1 MSENNAD
8 EKLTSII
15 SLLGHIEIFKTTFSD
30 LNKTAHITFADE
42 SISAIIDNYYFTLLS
57 QLESING
64 DISDFHAAIL
74 TIAEEV
80 KSMPQKETPQK
91 ERPKKEVPLEPAPK
105 AAVESKEEKVQGIE
119 ETVRKNKNKNELVLN
134 IIDYLQERMEKEK
147 DKDDE

>member
-8 EKLTSII
+8 ERLTSII
-15 SLLGHIEIFKTTFSD
+15 SLLGHLEIFKTTFSD

-74 TIAEEV
+74 TIANEV
-80 KSMPQKETPQK
+80 KSMPQKEK
-91 ERPKKEVPLEPAPK
+91 IKKEVPLEPAPQS
-105 AAVESKEEKVQGIE
+105 AVKSNEEKVEGLE
-119 ETVRKNKNKNELVLN
+119 ATVRKNKNKNELVVN
-134 IIDYLQERMEKEK
+134 ILDYLQERMDTNK

>member
-57 QLESING
+57 QLETING

-74 TIAEEV
+74 TIADEV
-80 KSMPQKETPQK
+80 KSTPQK
-91 ERPKKEVPLEPAPK
+91 ESPKKEVPLEPAPK
-105 AAVESKEEKVQGIE
+105 AAVESNEQKVQGIE

-134 IIDYLQERMEKEK
+134 IIDYLQERMEIKK

>member
-1 MSENNAD
+1 MSEDNLD
-8 EKLTSII
+8 ERLTSII
-15 SLLGHIEIFKTTFSD
+15 SLLGHIEIFKTSFSD
-30 LNKTAHITFADE
+30 LNKTAHITFADQ
-42 SISAIIDNYYFTLLS
+42 SISTIIDNYYFTLLS

-74 TIAEEV
+74 TIANEI
-80 KSMPQKETPQK
+80 KSAPQK

-134 IIDYLQERMEKEK
+134 IIDYLQERMETKK

>member
-1 MSENNAD
+1 MSKNNSD

-57 QLESING
+57 QLETING

-74 TIAEEV
+74 TIADEV
-80 KSMPQKETPQK
+80 KSTPQK
-91 ERPKKEVPLEPAPK
+91 EKTKKEVPLEPAPK
-105 AAVESKEEKVQGIE
+105 AAVESKEEKTQGIE

-147 DKDDE
+147 DRDNE

>member
-42 SISAIIDNYYFTLLS
+42 SISAVINDYYFTLLS

-74 TIAEEV
+74 TIADEV
-80 KSMPQKETPQK
+80 KSMPQKETPQ
-91 ERPKKEVPLEPAPK
+91 KEVPLEPAPK

-134 IIDYLQERMEKEK
+134 IIDYLQERMETKK

>member
-30 LNKTAHITFADE
+30 LSKTAHITFADE
-42 SISAIIDNYYFTLLS
+42 SISAIINDYYFTLLS

-64 DISDFHAAIL
+64 DISDVHAAIL
-74 TIAEEV
+74 TIANEV
-80 KSMPQKETPQK
+80 KSATPKEK
-91 ERPKKEVPLEPAPK
+91 SKKEVPLEPAPK
-105 AAVESKEEKVQGIE
+105 AAVESKEEKIQGIE
-119 ETVRKNKNKNELVLN
+119 ETVRKNKTKNELVLN
-134 IIDYLQERMEKEK
+134 IIDYLQERMETDK

>member
-30 LNKTAHITFADE
+30 LSKTAHITFADE
-42 SISAIIDNYYFTLLS
+42 SISAIINDYYFTLLS

-74 TIAEEV
+74 TIANEV
-80 KSMPQKETPQK
+80 KSATPKEK
-91 ERPKKEVPLEPAPK
+91 SKKEVPLEPAPK
-105 AAVESKEEKVQGIE
+105 AAVESKEEKIQGIE

-134 IIDYLQERMEKEK
+134 IIDYLQERMETDK

>member
-1 MSENNAD
+1 MTENNSD

-42 SISAIIDNYYFTLLS
+42 SISAVINDYYFTLLS

-74 TIAEEV
+74 TIANEV
-80 KSMPQKETPQK
+80 KSASPK
-91 ERPKKEVPLEPAPK
+91 ERPKKEVPLDPAPK

-134 IIDYLQERMEKEK
+134 IIDYLQERMETDK